1 MVECFIFSPCFVSE
15 LLQVN
20 HIFNWEVLSAV
31 GLRFITC
38 LLELIKH
45 FGDRLGSLHL
55 ERELQ

>member
-20 HIFNWEVLSAV
+20 HIFNCEVLS
-31 GLRFITC
+31 LRFITC

-45 FGDRLGSLHL
+45 FGDGLGSIHL
-55 ERELQ
+55 ECEIQ